1 MECLA
6 SPNPQAAGG
15 SVGVGRVARAAT
27 DGYSLVVGIQN
38 THVLNGV
45 VYTLQ
50 YDPVKDFEPI
60 ALTAR
65 TSPVIVAKK
74 AMPARGLN
82 ELIAWL
88 KANPNKA
95 SQATAGVG
103 SPQHMSGLFFQSL
116 TGTEFQFVPY
126 RGAAPAMHDLMSGQV
141 DMDIDSPVVA
151 LPQMRAGTIRGYAI
165 AAKHRLVA
173 APEIPT
179 TVTRSILMTAE
190 ALVDDRYILATGAA
204 GAARLALLDQ
214 VYGPDAERIMTAI
227 GIPRGGRVAD
237 IGCGTGNT
245 ARWFAN
251 MVGPEGQIAAVD
263 VSADQLAVARSSAE
277 AHGLANIHFVRASAY
292 DTGLPRDHF
301 DVVHCRLLLC
311 HLVRPLDA
319 LREMAAIARPGGLVI
334 CFDLDIT
341 GLFSV
346 PATECYVRL
355 QALFASHDRL
365 RGVDGTLGL
374 NLPRLFRQVGL
385 VEPDIAFIHPV
396 YLRGEGKRIA
406 EYSFFEASPHV
417 VRSGLTTDAELK
429 RLAAALAAVAADE
442 TIMVAQSR
450 MPAAWARKPG

>member
-1 MECLA
+1 M
-6 SPNPQAAGG
+6 
-15 SVGVGRVARAAT
+15 
-27 DGYSLVVGIQN
+27 
-38 THVLNGV
+38 
-45 VYTLQ
+45 
-50 YDPVKDFEPI
+50 
-60 ALTAR
+60 
-65 TSPVIVAKK
+65 
-74 AMPARGLN
+74 
-82 ELIAWL
+82 
-88 KANPNKA
+88 
-95 SQATAGVG
+95 
-103 SPQHMSGLFFQSL
+103 
-116 TGTEFQFVPY
+116 
-126 RGAAPAMHDLMSGQV
+126 
-141 DMDIDSPVVA
+141 
-151 LPQMRAGTIRGYAI
+151 
-165 AAKHRLVA
+165 
-173 APEIPT
+173 
-179 TVTRSILMTAE
+179 TVE
-190 ALVDDRYILATGAA
+190 AVVDDRYILATGAA

-245 ARWFAN
+245 TCWFADK
-251 MVGPEGQIAAVD
+251 VGPEGQIIAAD
-263 VSADQLAVARSSAE
+263 ISADQLAVAQSRAE
-277 AHGLANIHFVRASAY
+277 AHGLGNIHFVRASAY

-346 PATECYVRL
+346 PATDCYVRL
-355 QALFASHDRL
+355 QALFAGHDRL
-365 RGVDGTLGL
+365 RGIDGALGL

-429 RLAAALAAVAADE
+429 QLAAALAAVAADE

-450 MPAAWARKPG
+450 MPAAWARKPR